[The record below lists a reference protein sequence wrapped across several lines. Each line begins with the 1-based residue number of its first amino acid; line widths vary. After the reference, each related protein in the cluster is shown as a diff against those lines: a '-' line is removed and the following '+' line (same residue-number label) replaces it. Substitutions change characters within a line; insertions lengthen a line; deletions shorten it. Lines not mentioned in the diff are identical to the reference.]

1 MHNEDCDDDGLY
13 QGKKRK
19 EVNYLDVLVDRV
31 IYYLDDDYMSECY
44 ETNKKFYDEFTK
56 MVTNAI
62 YNGWKESY
70 LTDLG
75 KGIITEKFLK
85 TYQQISLEVSQ
96 LTLNSKLL
104 SSREDSMTH
113 MM

>member
-1 MHNEDCDDDGLY
+1 MASECLSTRKSQGGFSVSDLDVLIADDVDKQTVITMHNQDCDEDGLY

-56 MVTNAI
+56 MVLMLSTMV
-62 YNGWKESY
+62 
-70 LTDLG
+70 G
-75 KGIITEKFLK
+75 KNLI
-85 TYQQISLEVSQ
+85 
-96 LTLNSKLL
+96 LL
-104 SSREDSMTH
+104 I
-113 MM
+113 

>member
-1 MHNEDCDDDGLY
+1 
-13 QGKKRK
+13 
-19 EVNYLDVLVDRV
+19 
-31 IYYLDDDYMSECY
+31 MSECY

-75 KGIITEKFLK
+75 KGIITEKFLQNLSTDK
-85 TYQQISLEVSQ
+85 YGKQSQ

-113 MM
+113 IM